1 MKRRGDVVALAL
13 LFAAAD
19 VYAFAFDPSLMKGR
33 NSYVTLVF
41 DEAGGFVSSAITP
54 ADGSW
59 TAPTYPSTYLCR
71 APEDVTDRENCRS
84 YAIYI
89 PTTYDGST
97 PAAMHLSLHGNG
109 GFAEAQIGDVA
120 KNDGTGTTAA
130 DNSGLEGRYN
140 QLAEQHAFIAVY
152 PNGVPNGGTTVN
164 GRMWNDCRI
173 GEPASTADD
182 IRFIGALLDDVMSS
196 LQIDRGRVYANGYSN
211 GAVMMFRLYSELGER
226 FTAFATMAGNQ
237 PLDNQTECESPTV
250 KKPLMLVFGDEDAV
264 VPYYG
269 VGVRVS
275 MRSAD
280 DTILYWTQFLGA
292 EQPANDDRVAWQLN
306 WTPVPNVS
314 TTDGNP
320 DSRGYTKV
328 FGTGTEG
335 TQGVGPTQVFAK
347 KINQGG
353 HTLSG
358 LTPFTSQVL
367 VATLGPKNLDIQIA
381 DEFFNFFRQFEMRN
395 APAANAIGAA
405 PASGSG
411 LLLGGFVPGAGVL
424 LMLGLG
430 GLRWAAR
437 IGWKH

>member
-1 MKRRGDVVALAL
+1 MATC
-13 LFAAAD
+13 AAS
-19 VYAFAFDPSLMKGR
+19 AFEFNPALMKGR
-33 NSYVTLVF
+33 NSYVTMVF
-41 DEAGGFVSSAITP
+41 DEAGGFTSAAITP
-54 ADGSW
+54 ADDSW

-71 APEDVTDRENCRS
+71 APEDTTDRANCRS
-84 YAIYI
+84 YGIYV
-89 PTTYDGST
+89 PTTYDGSR
-97 PAAMHLSLHGNG
+97 PAPLHLSLHGNG
-109 GFAEAQIGDVA
+109 GFAEAQIGDVP

-140 QLAEQHAFIAVY
+140 QLAEQHGFIAVY
-152 PNGVPNGGTTVN
+152 PNGIPNGGSTVN

-182 IRFIGALLDDVMSS
+182 VKFIGALLDDVMSS
-196 LQIDRGRVYANGYSN
+196 LNMDRGRVYANGYSN
-211 GAVMMFRLYSELGER
+211 GAVMMFRLYAELGER

-237 PLDNQTECESPTV
+237 PLDNQTECAAPTV

-280 DTILYWTQFLGA
+280 DTILYWTQHLGA
-292 EQPANDDRVAWQLN
+292 DQPTTDDRVAWQLN
-306 WTPVPNVS
+306 WTLVPNVS
-314 TTDGNP
+314 STDGNP

-328 FGTGTEG
+328 FGNGAEG
-335 TQGVGPTQVFAK
+335 TQGVGPTLVFAK

-367 VATLGPKNLDIQIA
+367 VATLGPKNLDVQIA
-381 DEFFNFFRQFEMRN
+381 DEFYSFFSQFEMK
-395 APAANAIGAA
+395 APPAAVLSASAA
-405 PASGSG
+405 SSAAQGRG
-411 LLLGGFVPGAGVL
+411 LLLGGLALSTL
-424 LMLGLG
+424 LAF
-430 GLRWAAR
+430 AAFASFR
-437 IGWKH
+437 FLLTP